1 MEFSNDNDREGEGTS
16 GDGDYSEIKWL
27 INLRWIAL
35 VGQAV
40 TLILAELFLS
50 LDFYKPGLFV
60 GLALTVVINL
70 FLLTKFRKKSK
81 HSTRVMATVLYG
93 DVLILTLILFSSG
106 GAHNP
111 FTSFYLLQIVVGSII
126 LPRSGAFGLIGFGL
140 YVA

>member
-1 MEFSNDNDREGEGTS
+1 MEFSNDNDRGGEGTF

-50 LDFYKPGLFV
+50 LDFYKPGLFF

-93 DVLILTLILFSSG
+93 DVFILTLI
-106 GAHNP
+106 
-111 FTSFYLLQIVVGSII
+111 
-126 LPRSGAFGLIGFGL
+126 
-140 YVA
+140 